1 VSCVLGNAQSTESAE
16 RVVGR
21 NCQEG
26 RRGWLILAQ
35 GIRKEEGVLLY
46 SSAIDILELLRPS
59 LDFLGEGLV
68 RMWEYVCE
76 RM

>member
-1 VSCVLGNAQSTESAE
+1 L
-16 RVVGR
+16 
-21 NCQEG
+21 EG
-26 RRGWLILAQ
+26 IVRKGDTDGLVLAQ

-68 RMWEYVCE
+68 RMWEHVCE